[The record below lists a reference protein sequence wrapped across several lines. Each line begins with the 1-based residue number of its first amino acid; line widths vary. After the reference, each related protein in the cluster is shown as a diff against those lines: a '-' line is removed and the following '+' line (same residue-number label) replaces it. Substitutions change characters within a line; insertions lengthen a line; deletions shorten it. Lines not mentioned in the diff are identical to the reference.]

1 MLKCSVRNL
10 DLLCSLLSNGS
21 IICFTFANHS
31 TLFSP
36 NDPIRTQTMIHFL
49 KSKGITLSP
58 KNYFVDALGYMA
70 LGLFSSL
77 LIGLIIKTLG
87 QQLHIASFVE
97 MGQFAMDSKIV
108 GAAIGVA
115 VAYSLKAPPLVL
127 FSAVFAGAFG
137 GSLGGPAGAYVT
149 VLFATEFGKMLYRV
163 TKIDIIV
170 VPLVVIMVGYYVGSF
185 VGIPINNF
193 MKSLGSLINWATD
206 QQPFVMSVIVATI
219 MGLSLTAPI
228 SSAAIAFMLG
238 LDGLAAGAAVI
249 GCSAQM
255 IGFASISYRENGISG
270 LIAQGLGTSMLQ
282 IGNIVKNPLILLP
295 PTLAGA
301 VTAPIAV
308 GVFRMTNNEAGAGM
322 GTSGLVGQ
330 FMALETMGFSINI
343 LFMVLIFHILLPAI
357 LSLVFFYFMRQKGW
371 IKKGDMLLSYE

>member
-1 MLKCSVRNL
+1 MKK
-10 DLLCSLLSNGS
+10 
-21 IICFTFANHS
+21 FF
-31 TLFSP
+31 
-36 NDPIRTQTMIHFL
+36 
-49 KSKGITLSP
+49 KSKGVTLSL
-58 KNYFVDALGYMA
+58 KAYFVDALSYMA

-87 QQLHIASFVE
+87 QQLNIISFVE
-97 MGQFAMDSKIV
+97 IGQFAMDPKIV

-149 VLFATEFGKMLYRV
+149 VLLATEFGKLIYRV
-163 TKIDIIV
+163 TKVDIII
-170 VPLVVIMVGYYVGSF
+170 VPLVVIMVGYYIGSF

-193 MKSLGSLINWATD
+193 MISLGSLVNWATE
-206 QQPFVMSVIVATI
+206 QQPFVMSVLVATI

-255 IGFASISYRENGISG
+255 VGFAAISFRENGISG

-282 IGNIVKNPLILLP
+282 IGNIVKNPLILIP
-295 PTLAGA
+295 PTLAGI

-308 GVFRMTNNEAGAGM
+308 GIFRMTNNEAGAGM

-330 FMALETMGFSINI
+330 FMALETMGFSIST
-343 LFMVLIFHILLPAI
+343 LLMVLVFHILTPALISI
-357 LSLVFFYFMRQKGW
+357 LSFHFMQQKGW
-371 IKKGDMLLSYE
+371 IKTGDLLLSYE

>member
-1 MLKCSVRNL
+1 
-10 DLLCSLLSNGS
+10 
-21 IICFTFANHS
+21 
-31 TLFSP
+31 
-36 NDPIRTQTMIHFL
+36 MIQFL

-149 VLFATEFGKMLYRV
+149 VLLATEFGKMLYRV

-206 QQPFVMSVIVATI
+206 QQPFVMSVIVAAI

-295 PTLAGA
+295 PTLA
-301 VTAPIAV
+301 
-308 GVFRMTNNEAGAGM
+308 R
-322 GTSGLVGQ
+322 
-330 FMALETMGFSINI
+330 
-343 LFMVLIFHILLPAI
+343 AI
-357 LSLVFFYFMRQKGW
+357 LH
-371 IKKGDMLLSYE
+371 LLQWAYSE

>member
-1 MLKCSVRNL
+1 
-10 DLLCSLLSNGS
+10 
-21 IICFTFANHS
+21 
-31 TLFSP
+31 
-36 NDPIRTQTMIHFL
+36 
-49 KSKGITLSP
+49 
-58 KNYFVDALGYMA
+58 
-70 LGLFSSL
+70 
-77 LIGLIIKTLG
+77 
-87 QQLHIASFVE
+87 
-97 MGQFAMDSKIV
+97 MGQFAMDPKIV

-137 GSLGGPAGAYVT
+137 GSLGGPAGSYVT
-149 VLFATEFGKMLYRV
+149 VLLATELGKLIYHV
-163 TKIDIIV
+163 TKVDIIV
-170 VPLVVIMVGYYVGSF
+170 VPLVVIMVGYYIGSF

-193 MKSLGSLINWATD
+193 MISLGSLVNWATE
-206 QQPFVMSVIVATI
+206 QQPFVMSVLVATI

-255 IGFASISYRENGISG
+255 VGFAAISFRENGISG

-282 IGNIVKNPLILLP
+282 IGNIVKNPLILIP
-295 PTLAGA
+295 PTLAGI

-308 GVFRMTNNEAGAGM
+308 GIFRMTNNEAGAGM

-330 FMALETMGFSINI
+330 FMAFETMGFSVST
-343 LFMVLIFHILLPAI
+343 LLLVLVFHILMPALI
-357 LSLVFFYFMRQKGW
+357 SLLCFYYMRQKGW
-371 IKKGDMLLSYE
+371 IKTGDMLLQYE